1 MTCERFSGGSG
12 HDELDAFIDGE
23 LAAETR
29 REFDAHLR
37 ACTSCAAEIANRV
50 QLKAAVE
57 RAGRRFAPSVDFRR
71 KIENQVLPR
80 KRIGSAGWVPAVA
93 AAAVILFAA
102 VWMLGRWT
110 AGSQTAAIGELVDLH
125 IATLA
130 SANPVDVVSTDLHTV
145 KPWFEGKLPFAVNV
159 PDLKNTPFTLL
170 GGRVTYLEQSPGAG
184 LLFQFRKH
192 RLSAFIFQD
201 RAKWKNVSA
210 TGRPVRHA
218 SFWVE
223 TWSAGGLRYFVM
235 GDTSAAN
242 VEQLS
247 DLMKRAASA
256 Q

>member
-1 MTCERFSGGSG
+1 MACERFSKGLGR
-12 HDELDAFIDGE
+12 DELDAFVDGE
-23 LAAETR
+23 LSAETR

-37 ACTSCAAEIANRV
+37 ACMSCAGDIANRV
-50 QLKAAVE
+50 QLKSAVK
-57 RAGRRFAPSVDFRR
+57 RAGRRFAPSADFRR

-80 KRIGSAGWVPAVA
+80 KRTWAAAWIPSVA

-110 AGSQTAAIGELVDLH
+110 AGSKAPIGELVDLH

-130 SANPVDVVSTDLHTV
+130 STNPVDVISTDLHTV

-159 PDLKNTPFTLL
+159 PDLTNTPFTLI
-170 GGRVTYLEQSPGAG
+170 GGRVTYLEQAPGAG
-184 LLFQFRKH
+184 LLFQYRKH

-201 RAKWKNVSA
+201 RAKWKNVST
-210 TGRPVRHA
+210 TGTPVRHA

-235 GDTSAAN
+235 GDTSVAN

-247 DLMKRAASA
+247 DLMKSAAGA
-256 Q
+256 P

>member
-1 MTCERFSGGSG
+1 MACERFSGGMG
-12 HDELDAFIDGE
+12 RDELDAFVDGE
-23 LAAETR
+23 LSADAQ

-37 ACTSCAAEIANRV
+37 ACSSCASDIANRV
-50 QLKAAVE
+50 QLKSAVK
-57 RAGRRFAPSVDFRR
+57 RAGRRFAASADFRR
-71 KIENQVLPR
+71 KIENRVLPR
-80 KRIGSAGWVPAVA
+80 KRNWSAGWIPAVA
-93 AAAVILFAA
+93 AAAVILIAA

-110 AGSQTAAIGELVDLH
+110 VGSQAAIGELVDLH
-125 IATLA
+125 VTTLA

-159 PDLKNTPFTLL
+159 PDLKDAPFTLI
-170 GGRVTYLEQSPGAG
+170 GGRVTYLEQEPGAG
-184 LLFQFRKH
+184 LLFQYRKH

-201 RAKWKNVSA
+201 RAKWKNVST
-210 TGRPVRHA
+210 TGAPVRHA

-247 DLMKRAASA
+247 DLMKRAST

>member
-1 MTCERFSGGSG
+1 MACERFPGGLG
-12 HDELDAFIDGE
+12 REELDAFIDGE
-23 LAAETR
+23 LAVETR
-29 REFDAHLR
+29 REFEAHLR
-37 ACTSCAAEIANRV
+37 ACTSCAADIANRV
-50 QLKAAVE
+50 LLKSVVK
-57 RAGRRFAPSVDFRR
+57 RAGRRFVPSADFRR

-80 KRIGSAGWVPAVA
+80 KRTWSAAWIPAVA

-102 VWMLGRWT
+102 AWIAGRWT
-110 AGSQTAAIGELVDLH
+110 SVSQAAIGELVDLH

-159 PDLKNTPFTLL
+159 PDLKNTPFTLI
-170 GGRVTYLEQSPGAG
+170 GGRVTYLEQKPGAG
-184 LLFQFRKH
+184 LLFQYRKH
-192 RLSAFIFQD
+192 RLSAFVFQD
-201 RAKWKNVSA
+201 RLKWKNVST
-210 TGRPVRHA
+210 TGTPVRHA

-223 TWSAGGLRYFVM
+223 TWSTGGLRYFVM
-235 GDTSAAN
+235 GDTSVAN

>member
-1 MTCERFSGGSG
+1 MACERFSGGLG
-12 HDELDAFIDGE
+12 HDELDAFADGE
-23 LAAETR
+23 LSVEAQ

-37 ACTSCAAEIANRV
+37 VCPSCAGDMASRA
-50 QLKAAVE
+50 QLKSAVK
-57 RAGRRFAPSVDFRR
+57 RAGRRFAPSADFRR
-71 KIENQVLPR
+71 KIQNQVLPQ
-80 KRIGSAGWVPAVA
+80 KRTWSAGWIPAVA

-102 VWMLGRWT
+102 VWMLGRRT
-110 AGSQTAAIGELVDLH
+110 SSSQAAIGELVDLH

-159 PDLKNTPFTLL
+159 PDLKDTPFTLL
-170 GGRVTYLEQSPGAG
+170 GGRVTYLEQEPGAG
-184 LLFQFRKH
+184 LLFQYRKH
-192 RLSAFIFQD
+192 RLSAFVFQD
-201 RAKWKNVSA
+201 RGKWKSVST
-210 TGRPVRHA
+210 TGTPAQQA

-223 TWSAGGLRYFVM
+223 TWSADGLRYFVM

>member
-1 MTCERFSGGSG
+1 MACDRFSRGIG
-12 HDELDAFIDGE
+12 HDELDAFVDGE
-23 LAAETR
+23 LSADAQ

-37 ACTSCAAEIANRV
+37 TCPSCAADIANRV
-50 QLKAAVE
+50 QLKGAVK
-57 RAGRRFAPSVDFRR
+57 RAGRRFTPSADFRR
-71 KIENQVLPR
+71 KIQNQVLPQ
-80 KRIGSAGWVPAVA
+80 KRTWSAAWLPAFA
-93 AAAVILFAA
+93 AAAVILLAA

-110 AGSQTAAIGELVDLH
+110 VGSQAAIGELVDLH
-125 IATLA
+125 VTTLA

-159 PDLKNTPFTLL
+159 PDLKDTPFTLI
-170 GGRVTYLEQSPGAG
+170 GGRVTYLEQAPGAG
-184 LLFQFRKH
+184 LLFQYRKH

-201 RAKWKNVSA
+201 RAKWKNVST
-210 TGRPVRHA
+210 TGAPVRHA

-247 DLMKRAASA
+247 DLIKGAASA

>member
-1 MTCERFSGGSG
+1 MECERFS
-12 HDELDAFIDGE
+12 DKLWRERVDAFVDGE
-23 LAAETR
+23 LPAEAQ

-37 ACTSCAAEIANRV
+37 VCPSCAADVAIRV
-50 QLKAAVE
+50 QLKSAVK
-57 RAGRRFAPSVDFRR
+57 RAGRRFASSADFRR
-71 KIENQVLPR
+71 KIEKQVLPR
-80 KRIGSAGWVPAVA
+80 KRTWSAAWIPAVA

-110 AGSQTAAIGELVDLH
+110 VGSQAAIGELVDLH
-125 IATLA
+125 VATLA
-130 SANPVDVVSTDLHTV
+130 STNPVDVVSTDLHTV

-159 PDLKNTPFTLL
+159 PDLKDTPFTLI
-170 GGRVTYLEQSPGAG
+170 GGRVTYLEQAPGAG
-184 LLFQFRKH
+184 LLFQYRKH

-201 RAKWKNVSA
+201 RAKWKNVST
-210 TGRPVRHA
+210 TGAPVRQA

-247 DLMKRAASA
+247 DLMKRTASA
-256 Q
+256 R

>member
-1 MTCERFSGGSG
+1 MACERFSGGLG
-12 HDELDAFIDGE
+12 RDELDAFVDGE
-23 LAAETR
+23 LSADAQ

-37 ACTSCAAEIANRV
+37 ACPSCAADIANRV
-50 QLKAAVE
+50 QLKSAVK
-57 RAGRRFAPSVDFRR
+57 RAGRRFAASADFRR

-80 KRIGSAGWVPAVA
+80 KRTLSAAWLPAFA

-102 VWMLGRWT
+102 IWMLGRWT
-110 AGSQTAAIGELVDLH
+110 VGSQAAIGELVDLH
-125 IATLA
+125 VTTLA
-130 SANPVDVVSTDLHTV
+130 STNPVDVLSTDLHTV

-159 PDLKNTPFTLL
+159 PDLKDTPFTLI
-170 GGRVTYLEQSPGAG
+170 GGRVTYLEQEPGAG
-184 LLFQFRKH
+184 LLFQYRKH

-201 RAKWKNVSA
+201 RAKWKNVST
-210 TGRPVRHA
+210 TGAPVQHA

-235 GDTSAAN
+235 GDTSVAN

-247 DLMKRAASA
+247 DLIKRAASA

>member
-1 MTCERFSGGSG
+1 MACERFSGGLG
-12 HDELDAFIDGE
+12 RGELDAFVDGE
-23 LAAETR
+23 LSADAQ

-37 ACTSCAAEIANRV
+37 ACPSCAADIANRV
-50 QLKAAVE
+50 QLKSAVK
-57 RAGRRFAPSVDFRR
+57 RAGRRFAASADFRR
-71 KIENQVLPR
+71 KIENQALPR
-80 KRIGSAGWVPAVA
+80 KRTWSATWIPAVA

-102 VWMLGRWT
+102 AWMLGRLT
-110 AGSQTAAIGELVDLH
+110 NGPQTAMLGELIDAH

-130 SANPVDVVSTDLHTV
+130 SANPVDVVSTDQHTV

-159 PDLKNTPFTLL
+159 PDLKDAPFTLI
-170 GGRVTYLEQSPGAG
+170 GGRVTYLEQEPGAG
-184 LLFQFRKH
+184 LLFQYRKH

-201 RAKWKNVSA
+201 RPEWKNVST
-210 TGRPVRHA
+210 TGAPVRHT

-247 DLMKRAASA
+247 DLMKRASA

>member
-1 MTCERFSGGSG
+1 MACERFSGGMG
-12 HDELDAFIDGE
+12 RDELDAFVDGE
-23 LAAETR
+23 LSADAQ

-37 ACTSCAAEIANRV
+37 ACSSCAADIANRV
-50 QLKAAVE
+50 QLKSAVK
-57 RAGRRFAPSVDFRR
+57 RAGRRFAASADFRR
-71 KIENQVLPR
+71 KIENRVLPR
-80 KRIGSAGWVPAVA
+80 KRNWSAGWIPAFA
-93 AAAVILFAA
+93 AAAVILIAA

-110 AGSQTAAIGELVDLH
+110 VGSQAAIGELVDLH
-125 IATLA
+125 VTTLA

-159 PDLKNTPFTLL
+159 PDLKDAPFTLI
-170 GGRVTYLEQSPGAG
+170 GGRVTYLEQEPGAG
-184 LLFQFRKH
+184 LLFQYRKH

-201 RAKWKNVSA
+201 RAKWKNVST
-210 TGRPVRHA
+210 TGAPVRHA

-247 DLMKRAASA
+247 DLMKRAST